1 MCLANAL
8 VDHDGKDGQPVHR
21 GLVAKAGGALAR
33 VSPCGRC
40 EALKL
45 TTRGAK
51 ARVDDEEPH
60 RGLHG
65 SAQRRGGADVGRE

>member
-8 VDHDGKDGQPVHR
+8 VDHDSKDGQSVHR
-21 GLVAKAGGALAR
+21 GTVAKAGGALAR
-33 VSPCGRC
+33 VSACGHC

-65 SAQRRGGADVGRE
+65 SASR